1 VTFMNRLNGRIP
13 RRFLLSLILIVALA
27 HVAASQ
33 MRWQRFTSPDSD
45 FTVEFP
51 TLPQH
56 SSVPNK
62 QVGSPIEIYSAI
74 AGRYSYGVVYQD
86 APQAVDETSR
96 ASLKAL
102 ADGCRLG
109 AQSSGRQLLRV
120 RQFPGGVVECLST
133 GPSGN
138 DLYPTDT
145 RLERNFVKGARYYT
159 LSVISWAPSGIDK
172 TSAARFFS
180 SFKLAQSSAPI
191 VSDGRTQQRL
201 PTLVPQ
207 YESDPSSG
215 VTRVSLPLSPVESS
229 RGASLVEF
237 GARYAYDKEWRDIGT
252 MNEVMLFFGMTAKSP
267 ICHGKC
273 LLTMIIDG
281 ERSSR
286 EVQVQTKPATDGSLI
301 QSVSIWLTPQSFRKL
316 AAARRVDVQ
325 IAGVSF
331 RLTERQMEGL
341 RKMIPFL
348 KERIFQ

>member
-1 VTFMNRLNGRIP
+1 MNRLNGRIHG
-13 RRFLLSLILIVALA
+13 RFLFSLILLMIFAQ
-27 HVAASQ
+27 VAAPQ
-33 MRWQRFTSPDSD
+33 GRWQRFTSPDGD
-45 FTVEFP
+45 FTVEVP

-62 QVGSPIEIYSAI
+62 QEGSSIEIYSAI

-86 APQAVDETSR
+86 APQPVDETSR

-102 ADGCRLG
+102 ANGCRLS
-109 AQSSGRQLLRV
+109 AQSSGRKLLRV
-120 RQFPGGVVECLST
+120 RQYPGGVVECLST

-145 RLERNFVKGARYYT
+145 RLERNFVRGARYYT

-172 TSAARFFS
+172 ASAARFFS
-180 SFKLAQSSAPI
+180 SFKLAPSSAPI
-191 VSDGRTQQRL
+191 SAGGRAQQRL
-201 PTLVPQ
+201 SPLVPQ
-207 YESDPSSG
+207 YENDPSFG
-215 VTRVSLPLSPVESS
+215 VTRVSLPLSPVEGS

-237 GARYAYDKEWRDIGT
+237 GARYTYDKEWRDLGT
-252 MNEVMLFFGMTAKSP
+252 MNEVMLFFGMSAKSP
-267 ICHGKC
+267 VCQGKC
-273 LLTMIIDG
+273 LLTIIMDG

-286 EVQVQTKPATDGSLI
+286 EVQVQTKPTTGGGLSQTL
-301 QSVSIWLTPQSFRKL
+301 SVWLTPQSFRKL
-316 AAARRVDVQ
+316 ASARRVDIQ